1 MHKSAY
7 TYMGAHK
14 RFRQGQILKL
24 LAGEAVGSQ
33 DDLRRQL
40 SHLGVRV
47 TQATLSRDMREL
59 RLVKTAEGYKPLAA
73 AKVEESSAVPVLARA
88 LKEFLLDVRPAQN
101 MLVLKTPPG
110 GAQPLAA
117 AVDSE
122 RWKEVAG
129 TLAGDDT
136 VLIITSS
143 RTARAAIQKRVEEML
158 R

>member
-1 MHKSAY
+1 
-7 TYMGAHK
+7 MGAHK
-14 RFRQGQILKL
+14 KFRQGQILKL
-24 LAGEAVGSQ
+24 LTGEAVASQ

-40 SHLGVRV
+40 IHLGVRV
-47 TQATLSRDMREL
+47 TQATLSRDLREL
-59 RLVKTAEGYKPLAA
+59 RLVKTVDGYKPLAA
-73 AKVEESSAVPVLARA
+73 TKADESSPVPALARA
-88 LKEFLLDVRPAQN
+88 LKEFLLDIRPAQN

-122 RWKEVAG
+122 HWKEIAG

-136 VLIITSS
+136 VLIITPS
-143 RTARAAIQKRVEEML
+143 RTARGAIQKRVEEML